1 MSPQLNAILTQVL
14 HEYVM
19 ECDADFIEERT
30 MIPLYR
36 APRGKQVGLVFR
48 FPTQQGGGGAGGR
61 QQCDEVDI
69 WSHTNETLASLRRQI
84 LQRHKVSPNNVKVE
98 LYMNGD
104 IIDTSEDRKILGDT
118 CIKDKTIL
126 TGKLTQIGGNLVSS
140 PDSSSD
146 SSTRYDLFLI
156 VITYIYKSFVVAK
169 CK

>member
-1 MSPQLNAILTQVL
+1 
-14 HEYVM
+14 M

-30 MIPLYR
+30 MIPLFR

-48 FPTQQGGGGAGGR
+48 FPAQQGGTGAGGR

-146 SSTRYDLFLI
+146 SSTR
-156 VITYIYKSFVVAK
+156 
-169 CK
+169 

>member
-1 MSPQLNAILTQVL
+1 
-14 HEYVM
+14 M

-156 VITYIYKSFVVAK
+156 VIITYIYKNVCC